1 MNCTYEI
8 IDGGYIGPFKQW
20 WRAPEYRKKA
30 LRTAFDRSLVNL
42 RPKHQMT
49 ETEAKMNS
57 HTLGERV
64 LLQSASE
71 KTLSTPDL

>member
-1 MNCTYEI
+1 MEGISGLLSN
-8 IDGGYIGPFKQW
+8 DGTHPNTRRKPYILP
-20 WRAPEYRKKA
+20 
-30 LRTAFDRSLVNL
+30 FDRSLVNL

-64 LLQSASE
+64 LVQSASE
-71 KTLSTPDL
+71 KTLTAPDL